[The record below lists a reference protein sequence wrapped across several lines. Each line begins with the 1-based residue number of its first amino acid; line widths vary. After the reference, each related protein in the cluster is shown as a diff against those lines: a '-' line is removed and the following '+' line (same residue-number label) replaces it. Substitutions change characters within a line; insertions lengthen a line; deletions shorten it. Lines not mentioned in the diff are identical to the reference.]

1 MGTKTNFSPTPK
13 DNLIIT
19 YSEVIE
25 NFDFQTL
32 LTTDNE
38 LYSNIDQLSSKPLS
52 KNLEPFQAKNP
63 YEVKATFTGYLP
75 LILTLLVLYLPYLLV
90 GILVVFVLRFF
101 YKKRKT

>member
-1 MGTKTNFSPTPK
+1 MLKKNILLGTKTNFSPTPK

-38 LYSNIDQLSSKPLS
+38 LYSSIDQLSSKPLS

-63 YEVKATFTGYLP
+63 YEVKATFTWLFTTDFDASS
-75 LILTLLVLYLPYLLV
+75 TLFALFIS
-90 GILVVFVLRFF
+90 GNSSRIC
-101 YKKRKT
+101 T